1 LVPNNLLFRSFWRD
15 SFFSYLHV
23 KSSYSTEIKIELA
36 TSAML
41 PLFTTPLVFWG
52 LLALPVLVGIYWLR
66 TRHRRYPVSSLM
78 LWLDPQESPQG
89 GTRIDR
95 LRTPL
100 LFFLELLALTL
111 LVLAAADPHLPL
123 RESVRPLIVVLDDS
137 FSMQA
142 GGERSPRDKAVQAL
156 TEELKRR
163 PRPWVRFLLA
173 GDGTQA
179 LGETAHTTPEAL
191 DRLRDWR
198 CRAATSRLE
207 EALSF
212 AGELGGDLP
221 LLLVLTDHEPPTELH
236 KGRIQWW
243 GFGLPRSNMAIVNAA
258 RTPHEGRE
266 RCLLEIAN
274 YADNAEQTTLVLE
287 TGEPPKEWQRSSLR
301 LAPRET
307 RRVILTLPEHRAV
320 LRARIEDD
328 DLTIDNRVSLL
339 PLAVRPARTMVRI
352 EDEALRTLIDKAVG
366 ATRHAQKVEEQ
377 PDLVFT
383 DATQTPKE
391 AGNAWVVQLLAERDA
406 VPYAG
411 PFVLDRNHPL
421 TEGLSLQEVVWG
433 AGKAQ
438 EIPGSPVILAGNVPL
453 LTDQERRDAGPT
465 AVRHELR
472 LRLRPDLSTLP
483 EAPGWPILIWNLL
496 QWRAS
501 EKPGLHRV
509 NFRLGEQLAM
519 TFVTPRPTI
528 AVVHPDG
535 ARQTVPVQDR
545 RLIVRPDEVGV
556 WSIDAEEESASF
568 AVNALSAN
576 ESDLSRC
583 VSGHWGDW
591 LDETS
596 LRLEYQS
603 IAWILLLLV
612 VVIATLHLLLV
623 ARSRINYG
631 LHR

>member
-1 LVPNNLLFRSFWRD
+1 
-15 SFFSYLHV
+15 
-23 KSSYSTEIKIELA
+23 
-36 TSAML
+36 ML
-41 PLFTTPLVFWG
+41 PLYTTPLAFWSV
-52 LLALPVLVGIYWLR
+52 LALPILVGIYWLR
-66 TRHRRYPVSSLM
+66 TRHRRFPVSSLM
-78 LWLDPQESPQG
+78 LWIDPQESPQG

-100 LFFLELLALTL
+100 LFFLELLILTL
-111 LVLAAADPHLPL
+111 LVFAAADPHLPL

-142 GGERSPRDKAVQAL
+142 GGERSPRNQAVQAL
-156 TEELKRR
+156 AEELKHR

-198 CRAATSRLE
+198 CRAATSQLE

-212 AGELGGDLP
+212 AGELGGELP
-221 LLLVLTDHEPPTELH
+221 LLLVLTDREPPTELH
-236 KGRIQWW
+236 KGRVQWW
-243 GFGLPRSNMAIVNAA
+243 AFGQPRSNVAIVNAA
-258 RTPHEGRE
+258 RTPHETGE
-266 RCLLEIAN
+266 RCLVEIEN
-274 YADNAEQTTLVLE
+274 FSDNDEETMLILE
-287 TGEPPKEWQRSSLR
+287 TGEPPKQWQRSTLR
-301 LAPRET
+301 LPPRQT
-307 RRVILTLPEHRAV
+307 QRVIVTLPQKTPV
-320 LRARIEDD
+320 LHARINEDD
-328 DLTIDNRVSLL
+328 LAIDNQVSLL
-339 PLAVRPARTMVRI
+339 PLAPHPVRTRVRI
-352 EDEALRTLIDKAVG
+352 KDETLRSLMEKALQ
-366 ATRHAQKVEEQ
+366 ATRQAEKVENQ
-377 PDLVFT
+377 PDVVFT
-383 DATQTPKE
+383 DGSETPKE
-391 AGNAWVVQLLAERDA
+391 AGDAWVVRLLAERDA

-421 TEGLSLQEVVWG
+421 TEGLSLQDVIWG
-433 AGKAQ
+433 AGKTH

-453 LTDQERRDAGPT
+453 LTDQDRRDAGST

-483 EAPGWPILIWNLL
+483 DAPGWPILIWNLL

-501 EKPGLHRV
+501 DKPGLHRV
-509 NFRLGEQLAM
+509 NFRLGEQVTL
-519 TFVTPRPTI
+519 TFATPRPSV
-528 AVVHPDG
+528 ALVHPDG

-545 RLIVRPDEVGV
+545 QLSVRPDEVGI

-576 ESDLSRC
+576 ESDLTSC
-583 VSGHWGDW
+583 VSGRWGDW

-603 IAWILLLLV
+603 IAWILLLLAAA
-612 VVIATLHLLLV
+612 IATLHLLLV
-623 ARSRINYG
+623 AKRN
-631 LHR
+631 

>member
-1 LVPNNLLFRSFWRD
+1 
-15 SFFSYLHV
+15 
-23 KSSYSTEIKIELA
+23 
-36 TSAML
+36 ML
-41 PLFTTPLVFWG
+41 PLFTAPLAFWG
-52 LLALPVLVGIYWLR
+52 FLALPMLVGIYWLR

-78 LWLDPQESPQG
+78 LWIDPQESPQG

-142 GGERSPRDKAVQAL
+142 GGERSPRNQAVQAL
-156 TEELKRR
+156 ADELKRR

-212 AGELGGDLP
+212 AGELGGELP
-221 LLLVLTDHEPPTELH
+221 LLLVLTDRESPTELH

-243 GFGLPRSNMAIVNAA
+243 AFGQPRSNVAIVNAA
-258 RTPHEGRE
+258 RTPHEASE
-266 RCLLEIAN
+266 RCLLEIVN
-274 YADNAEQTTLVLE
+274 FSDNAEETMLILE
-287 TGEPPKEWQRSSLR
+287 TGEPPKEWQRSPLR
-301 LAPRET
+301 LPPGQAQ
-307 RRVILTLPEHRAV
+307 RVILTLPEKTPV
-320 LRARIEDD
+320 LHARINEDD
-328 DLTIDNRVSLL
+328 LAIDNRVSLL
-339 PLAVRPARTMVRI
+339 PLAVRPVRTMVRI
-352 EDEALRTLIDKAVG
+352 KDEALRSLIDKALQ
-366 ATRHAQKVEEQ
+366 ATRHAEKVEKQ
-377 PDLVFT
+377 PDIVFT
-383 DATQTPKE
+383 DSGETPKE
-391 AGNAWVVQLLAERDA
+391 AGDAWVVRLLAERDA

-411 PFVLDRNHPL
+411 PFVMDRNHPL
-421 TEGLSLQEVVWG
+421 TEGLSLQDVIWG
-433 AGKAQ
+433 AGKTH

-453 LTDQERRDAGPT
+453 LTDQDRRDAGAT
-465 AVRHELR
+465 VVRHELR

-483 EAPGWPILIWNLL
+483 DAPGWPILIWNMI
-496 QWRAS
+496 QWRNM
-501 EKPGLHRV
+501 EKPGLHRT
-509 NFRLGEQLAM
+509 NFRLGEQVTL
-519 TFVTPRPTI
+519 TFATPRPSV
-528 AVVHPDG
+528 AVIHPDSL
-535 ARQTVPVQDR
+535 RQIVPVQDR
-545 RLIVRPDEVGV
+545 RLSVRPDEVGI

-576 ESDLSRC
+576 ESDLTGC
-583 VSGHWGDW
+583 VSGRWGDW

-603 IAWILLLLV
+603 IAWILLLLAV
-612 VVIATLHLLLV
+612 AITTLHLFLV
-623 ARSRINYG
+623 AKKRN
-631 LHR
+631 

>member
-1 LVPNNLLFRSFWRD
+1 M
-15 SFFSYLHV
+15 
-23 KSSYSTEIKIELA
+23 
-36 TSAML
+36 ML
-41 PLFTTPLVFWG
+41 PLFTTPLAFWG

-78 LWLDPQESPQG
+78 LWIDPQESPQG

-100 LFFLELLALTL
+100 LFFLELLALTF

-137 FSMQA
+137 YSMEA
-142 GGERSPRDKAVQAL
+142 GEERSARDQAVKAL
-156 TEELKRR
+156 TEELKRH

-173 GDGTQA
+173 GEGTQS

-191 DRLRDWR
+191 DRVHDWH

-212 AGELGGDLP
+212 ASELGGDLP

-243 GFGLPRSNMAIVNAA
+243 AFGQPHSNVAIVNAA
-258 RTPHEGRE
+258 RTPHEVGE
-266 RCLLEIAN
+266 RFLLEIVN
-274 YADNAEQTTLVLE
+274 FADRPEATTLVLQ
-287 TGEPPKEWQRSSLR
+287 TGESAKELQRSSLH
-301 LAPRET
+301 LAPHET
-307 RRVILTLPEHRAV
+307 RRVILTLPEHTSV
-320 LRARIEDD
+320 LRARVDDD
-328 DLTIDNRVSLL
+328 DLAIDNCVSLL
-339 PLAVRPARTMVRI
+339 PLAVRPVRTMVRI
-352 EDEALRTLIDKAVG
+352 KDEALRKQIHKALE
-366 ATRHAQKVEEQ
+366 ASHHAQRVDEQ
-377 PDLVFT
+377 PDVLFT
-383 DATQTPKE
+383 DGTQVPKE
-391 AGNAWVVQLLAERDA
+391 AGDAWVVQLLAERDA

-438 EIPGSPVILAGNVPL
+438 ELPGSPVILAGNVPL
-453 LTDQERRDAGPT
+453 LTDQERRDAVPA

-483 EAPGWPILIWNLL
+483 DAPGWPVLIWNLL

-501 EKPGLHRV
+501 QKPGLHRV
-509 NFRLGEQLAM
+509 NFRLGEQVAS
-519 TFVTPRPTI
+519 TFETPRPTV

-535 ARQTVPVQDR
+535 TRQTVPVQDR
-545 RLIVRPDEVGV
+545 RLTVSPDQVGV
-556 WSIDAEEESASF
+556 WSIDAEDEVASF

-576 ESDLSRC
+576 ESGLSNC
-583 VSGHWGDW
+583 VSGRWGDW

-612 VVIATLHLLLV
+612 VVVATLHLLLV
-623 ARSRINYG
+623 ARSRG
-631 LHR
+631 RS